1 MLSELPDFSLSRK
14 IPDKVILGV
23 LSGTYKVFGGVIRD
37 NSGKIVAHLIN
48 TSNPAKIASTFLSP
62 LSTAVSGVNTFQLFK
77 IGKDI
82 TKLMTMS
89 QATMAISGLTL
100 AVSAASFYFLNK
112 KMNKITEELET
123 LSADIKYIRTFL
135 ETQERAKIVSAFK
148 EVKDIVDV
156 EDPELQISMMLN
168 SRKTLG
174 EIHERY
180 KALLTDEKNVKELIL
195 IEEYFTLTALGYS
208 LCSAEL
214 GLHDQAVRELQE
226 SLSIWRTSTKQFIR
240 ERVLGEQPQRL
251 LNKKYVPYV
260 KSDEIVAWMN
270 YVDDSELEF
279 ERLDEL
285 RDRKPII
292 DINVFNSIDAEEA
305 LCLNVTRK
313 LIERERILEGYVSQY
328 EYFASERLKPSEVNT
343 YIETLKVKTT
353 EDECLVLI
361 KNDLIE

>member
-1 MLSELPDFSLSRK
+1 MLSELPDFSLSRT
-14 IPDKVILGV
+14 IPNKLLFGV
-23 LSGTYKVFGGVIRD
+23 LSGTYKIFGGVIRD

-48 TSNPAKIASTFLSP
+48 TSSPAKVASTFFSP

-77 IGKDI
+77 IGKDVS
-82 TKLMTMS
+82 KLLTMS

-135 ETQERAKIVSAFK
+135 ETQERAKIISAFK

-156 EDPELQISMMLN
+156 KDPELQISMMLN

-214 GLHDQAVRELQE
+214 GLHEQAVRELKE
-226 SLSIWRTSTKQFIR
+226 SLVVWRSSTKQFIR
-240 ERVLGEQPQRL
+240 ENVLGEQPQRL
-251 LNKKYVPYV
+251 LNKKYVPHV
-260 KSDEIVAWMN
+260 KCDEIVAWMN
-270 YVDDSELEF
+270 YVDGTELGF

-285 RDRKPII
+285 RNQKPVI

-343 YIETLKVKTT
+343 YIETLKTDMT
-353 EDECLVLI
+353 DDECLVLI
-361 KNDLIE
+361 KNDLDE